1 MSRAKTISVLGAT
14 GSVGDATL
22 DVIRAGRREGVDF
35 RVSALTAHQNA
46 AELAERAVEFGA
58 EFAVVAD
65 ESRLEDLKTA
75 LAGTGIAAGAGASG
89 LLEAASGNN
98 DLVVS
103 AIVGVAGL
111 APTVAALRTGA
122 DVALANKESMVC
134 GGELLRSLASECG
147 GTILPIDSEH
157 NAIFQVLDR
166 RERVEK
172 VILTASG
179 GPFWT
184 RSLEFMRSAE
194 PSAALRHP
202 NWSMG
207 AKISIDSAT
216 MMNKGLELIEASFL
230 FDLPPERLEVLV
242 HPESIVHSLV
252 SYDDGSMLAQL
263 GQPDMR
269 IPISYALAWPDRLR
283 MKDVARLDLAQVGS
297 LNFEPPDE
305 ARFPALRLAR
315 EALVDGGTA
324 PLILNSSNEIA
335 VEAYL
340 QGRIGFLGIA
350 EVVEETLDQMLG
362 ASTARRSCSSAEDIL
377 ALDGEVRRHA
387 LARVSEASVVS
398 PQG

>member
-1 MSRAKTISVLGAT
+1 MTRAKRITVLGAT

-22 DVIRAGRREGVDF
+22 DVVRAGRREGVDF
-35 RVSALTAHQNA
+35 QISALTANRNV
-46 AELAERAVEFGA
+46 AELAARAVELDA
-58 EFAVVAD
+58 DYAAVAD
-65 ESRLEDLKTA
+65 EGRYADLKAA
-75 LAGTGIAAGAGASG
+75 LAGTGIAVGAGASG
-89 LLEAASGNN
+89 LLEAASCKD

-111 APTVAALRTGA
+111 APTVAALKSGS

-134 GGELLRSLASECG
+134 GGDLLRAVAAEKNA
-147 GTILPIDSEH
+147 TILPIDSEH

-179 GPFWT
+179 GPFRT

-194 PSAALRHP
+194 PSAALAHP

-252 SYDDGSMLAQL
+252 SYDDGSVLAQL

-269 IPISYALAWPDRLR
+269 IPISYALAWPER
-283 MKDVARLDLAQVGS
+283 MKMSEVARLDLAQIGA

-305 ARFPALRLAR
+305 GRFPALRLAR
-315 EALVDGGTA
+315 EALTRGGTA
-324 PLILNSSNEIA
+324 PLILNSSNEVA

-340 QGRIGFLGIA
+340 QGKIGFLGIV

-362 ASTARRSCSSAEDIL
+362 SASGESTCESAEDIL
-377 ALDGEVRRHA
+377 ALDAEVRRHA
-387 LARVSEASVVS
+387 LDRVAEASVVS